1 MAANNSKLYS
11 WLAFSFVHVLFL
23 SFNFT
28 VHTKKYDDLLRAKSI
43 LNREVLPIVL
53 AAE

>member
-1 MAANNSKLYS
+1 MHKL
-11 WLAFSFVHVLFL
+11 LISFVHVLFL

-28 VHTKKYDDLLRAKSI
+28 VHTKKDDDLLRADNI
-43 LNREVLPIVL
+43 LNRKVLPIVL